1 MWILA
6 TRQDFIPAACV
17 CYVRVWVRVCRGI
30 SFVLFLHHKWKDKY
44 WARYPKICSRPY
56 LFININININIYIYV
71 VASSAISHGST
82 LTRVDRCSVREFSIS
97 SFSFYCTQLRV
108 CNKHD
113 IDHGQKL
120 CPSTPANS
128 FKQPTTCYL

>member
-1 MWILA
+1 M
-6 TRQDFIPAACV
+6 T
-17 CYVRVWVRVCRGI
+17 
-30 SFVLFLHHKWKDKY
+30 
-44 WARYPKICSRPY
+44 
-56 LFININININIYIYV
+56 YV

-120 CPSTPANS
+120 CPSTPANP
-128 FKQPTTCYL
+128 FKTTHHLLPVSKGESPKRGGGLDTQSVPNTKHPVTQAIPNITSESRSRYLQYSKITEITKQYKYHK